1 MPKALVID
9 DDRTIREMVR
19 RSLEKVNVD
28 VISAGAADEGLEAIR
43 SESPEV
49 VLLDIMLPTVSGLDV
64 FREIQNLDRRLPV
77 VFITSL
83 SESNVA
89 IEAMQLGAFDYLA
102 KPLDLPNLNAL
113 TQKAIETRRLMN
125 IPVAL
130 PVGDIKPENGDQFV
144 GRSPQMLEVFKSI
157 GRVAAQNVNVLIR
170 GESGTGKEL
179 VARAI
184 YQHSPRS
191 NECFMA
197 VNCAALTE
205 TLLESELFGY
215 EKGAFTGADKQRIG
229 KFEQCNGGTLFLDEV
244 GDMSQ
249 LTQGKVLRLLQEQK
263 FERVGGN
270 KTIETDV
277 RIIAATNRNLEEMV
291 KDGSFREDLFYRL
304 NGMTIS
310 LPPLRERGKDI
321 ALLVEHYL
329 NAACYEMGRTETEGV
344 SSEAL
349 DLMMQYR
356 WPGNVRELQSVIR
369 QSLLNSTSPIIIPS
383 FLPGE
388 LLGETAADVTIVS
401 SADPEISETGDTLP
415 LSDLRLFVDERLVA
429 NSTDLYSETLE
440 TMERY
445 LLTRILNETGGN
457 QTRAAE
463 ILGITR
469 GKIRDRIAQF
479 GISLEKT
486 VSIDDDVT

>member
-1 MPKALVID
+1 MPEALVVD

-19 RSLEKVNVD
+19 SSLSKINVD
-28 VISAGAADEGLEAIR
+28 IIQAGTAQEALEAIKTG
-43 SESPEV
+43 SPEV
-49 VLLDIMLPTVSGLDV
+49 VLLDIMLPVVSGLDV
-64 FREIQNLDRRLPV
+64 FREIRELDRRLPV
-77 VFITSL
+77 LFITSS

-102 KPLDLPNLNAL
+102 KPLDLPKLNDL
-113 TQKAIETRRLMN
+113 VSKAIENRRLMN

-130 PVGDIKPENGDQFV
+130 PVGGKKRSSGDQFV

-157 GRVAAQNVNVLIR
+157 GRVASENVNVLIR

-191 NECFMA
+191 EECFMA

-215 EKGAFTGADKQRIG
+215 EKGAFTGADRQRIG
-229 KFEQCNGGTLFLDEV
+229 KFEQCNGGTIFLDEV

-277 RIIAATNRNLEEMV
+277 RIIAATNRNLEQMV
-291 KDGSFREDLFYRL
+291 KDGTFREDLFYRL

-310 LPPLRERGKDI
+310 LPPLRKRGNDI

-329 NAACYEMGRTETEGV
+329 NEACYEMGRTEVEGI

-349 DLMMQYR
+349 DQLLQYR
-356 WPGNVRELQSVIR
+356 WPGNVRELQSVVR
-369 QSLLNSTSPIIIPS
+369 QSLLNSTSPVIVPS
-383 FLPGE
+383 SLPE
-388 LLGETAADVTIVS
+388 DVS
-401 SADPEISETGDTLP
+401 SQFKPTPEVFQSDDPLDEDPALP
-415 LSDLRLFVDERLVA
+415 LSDLQLFVDQRLA
-429 NSTDLYSETLE
+429 AQTKDLYSETLE

-445 LLTRILNETGGN
+445 LLTRVLNETGGN

-486 VSIDDDVT
+486 VSIDENGG

>member
-1 MPKALVID
+1 MPEALVVD

-19 RSLEKVNVD
+19 SSLSKINVD
-28 VISAGAADEGLEAIR
+28 IIQAGTAQEALEAIKTG
-43 SESPEV
+43 SPEV
-49 VLLDIMLPTVSGLDV
+49 VLLDIMLPVVSGLDV
-64 FREIQNLDRRLPV
+64 FREIRELDRRLPV
-77 VFITSL
+77 LFITSS

-89 IEAMQLGAFDYLA
+89 IEAMQLGAFDYLP
-102 KPLDLPNLNAL
+102 KPLDLPKLNDL
-113 TQKAIETRRLMN
+113 VLKAIENRRLMN

-130 PVGDIKPENGDQFV
+130 PVGGKKRSSGDQFV

-157 GRVAAQNVNVLIR
+157 GRVASENVNVLIR

-191 NECFMA
+191 EECFMA

-215 EKGAFTGADKQRIG
+215 EKGAFTGADRQRIG
-229 KFEQCNGGTLFLDEV
+229 KFEQCNGGTIFLDEV

-277 RIIAATNRNLEEMV
+277 RIIAATNRNLEQMV
-291 KDGSFREDLFYRL
+291 KDGTFREDLFYRL

-310 LPPLRERGKDI
+310 LPPLRLRGNDI

-329 NAACYEMGRTETEGV
+329 NEACYEMGRTEIEGI

-349 DLMMQYR
+349 DQLLQYR
-356 WPGNVRELQSVIR
+356 WPGNVRELQSVVR
-369 QSLLNSTSPIIIPS
+369 QSLLNSTSPVIVPS
-383 FLPGE
+383 FLPDE
-388 LLGETAADVTIVS
+388 VS
-401 SADPEISETGDTLP
+401 SQFRSTPEVFQSEDPLDEDPALP
-415 LSDLRLFVDERLVA
+415 LSDLQLFVDQRLA
-429 NSTDLYSETLE
+429 AQTKDLYSETLE

-445 LLTRILNETGGN
+445 LLTRVLNETGGN

-486 VSIDDDVT
+486 VSIDENGS

>member
-1 MPKALVID
+1 MPQALVID

-28 VISAGAADEGLEAIR
+28 VISAGTADEGLEAIR
-43 SESPEV
+43 GEAPEV
-49 VLLDIMLPTVSGLDV
+49 VLLDIVLPSVSGLDV
-64 FREIQNLDRRLPV
+64 FREIRSLDRRLPV
-77 VFITSL
+77 VFITSS

-102 KPLDLPNLNAL
+102 KPLDLPKLNAL
-113 TQKAIETRRLMN
+113 IQKAIETRRLMN

-130 PVGDIKPENGDQFV
+130 PVGDAKPENGDQFV

-349 DLMMQYR
+349 ELMMKYQ

-388 LLGETAADVTIVS
+388 LLGETSADVATAA

-415 LSDLRLFVDERLVA
+415 LSDLRLFVDERLLA

-486 VSIDDDVT
+486 VSIDDDAT

>member
-1 MPKALVID
+1 MAKALVVD
-9 DDRTIREMVR
+9 DDRTVREMVR
-19 RSLEKVNVD
+19 RSLEKVNVE
-28 VISAGAADEGLEAIR
+28 VITVGTAEAGIAAIR
-43 SESPEV
+43 AEAPEV
-49 VLLDIMLPTVSGLDV
+49 VLLDIMLPAISGLDV
-64 FREIQNLDRRLPV
+64 FREIRDLDRRLPV
-77 VFITSL
+77 LFITS
-83 SESNVA
+83 SSDSSVA

-102 KPLDLPNLNAL
+102 KPLDLPKLNEL

-130 PVGDIKPENGDQFV
+130 PVGDAKPKNGDQFV

-191 NECFMA
+191 TECFMA
-197 VNCAALTE
+197 VNCAALSE

-215 EKGAFTGADKQRIG
+215 EKGAFTGADRQRIG
-229 KFEQCNGGTLFLDEV
+229 KFEQCSGGTIFLDEV

-277 RIIAATNRNLEEMV
+277 RIIAATNRNLETMV

-310 LPPLRERGKDI
+310 LPPLRERGKDV

-329 NAACYEMGRTETEGV
+329 NVACYEMGRTETEGM
-344 SSEAL
+344 SAEAL
-349 DLMMQYR
+349 
-356 WPGNVRELQSVIR
+356 
-369 QSLLNSTSPIIIPS
+369 
-383 FLPGE
+383 E
-388 LLGETAADVTIVS
+388 LLT
-401 SADPEISETGDTLP
+401 
-415 LSDLRLFVDERLVA
+415 
-429 NSTDLYSETLE
+429 
-440 TMERY
+440 
-445 LLTRILNETGGN
+445 
-457 QTRAAE
+457 
-463 ILGITR
+463 
-469 GKIRDRIAQF
+469 
-479 GISLEKT
+479 
-486 VSIDDDVT
+486 

>member
-1 MPKALVID
+1 MPEALVVD

-19 RSLEKVNVD
+19 SSLSKINVD
-28 VISAGAADEGLEAIR
+28 IIQAGTAQEALEAIKTG
-43 SESPEV
+43 SPEV
-49 VLLDIMLPTVSGLDV
+49 VLLDIMLPVVSGLDV
-64 FREIQNLDRRLPV
+64 FREIRELDRRLPV
-77 VFITSL
+77 LFITSS

-102 KPLDLPNLNAL
+102 KPLDLPKLNDL
-113 TQKAIETRRLMN
+113 VSKAIENRRLMN

-130 PVGDIKPENGDQFV
+130 PVGGKKRSSGDQFV

-157 GRVAAQNVNVLIR
+157 GRVASENVNVLIR

-191 NECFMA
+191 EECFMA

-215 EKGAFTGADKQRIG
+215 EKGAFTGADRQRIG
-229 KFEQCNGGTLFLDEV
+229 KFEQCNGGTIFLDEV

-277 RIIAATNRNLEEMV
+277 RIIAATNRNLEQMV
-291 KDGSFREDLFYRL
+291 KEGTFREDLFYRL

-310 LPPLRERGKDI
+310 LPPLRKRGNDI

-329 NAACYEMGRTETEGV
+329 NEACYEMGRTEVEGI

-349 DLMMQYR
+349 DQLLQYR
-356 WPGNVRELQSVIR
+356 WPGNVRELQSVVR
-369 QSLLNSTSPIIIPS
+369 QSLLNSTSPVIVPS
-383 FLPGE
+383 SLPE
-388 LLGETAADVTIVS
+388 DVS
-401 SADPEISETGDTLP
+401 SQFKPTPEVFQSDDPLDEDPALP
-415 LSDLRLFVDERLVA
+415 LSDLQLFVDQRLA
-429 NSTDLYSETLE
+429 AQTKDLYSETLE

-445 LLTRILNETGGN
+445 LLTRVLNETGGN

-486 VSIDDDVT
+486 VSIDENGG

>member
-1 MPKALVID
+1 MSQALVVD
-9 DDRTIREMVR
+9 DDRTVREMVR
-19 RSLEKVNVD
+19 RSLEKVNID
-28 VISAGAADEGLEAIR
+28 VMTAGTADEAMDAIR
-43 SESPEV
+43 ASSPEV
-49 VLLDIMLPTVSGLDV
+49 VLLDIMLPGVSGLDI
-64 FREIQNLDRRLPV
+64 FREIHKLDRRLPV
-77 VFITSL
+77 VFITSS
-83 SESNVA
+83 SESNLA

-102 KPLDLPNLNAL
+102 KPLDLPKLNLLA
-113 TQKAIETRRLMN
+113 QKAIETRRLMN

-130 PVGDIKPENGDQFV
+130 PVGDAKTGKGDQFV
-144 GRSPQMLEVFKSI
+144 GRSPQMLEVFKAI
-157 GRVAAQNVNVLIR
+157 GRVAAENVNVLIR

-191 NECFMA
+191 KECFMA

-215 EKGAFTGADKQRIG
+215 EKGAFTGADRQRIG
-229 KFEQCNGGTLFLDEV
+229 KFEQCNGGTIFLDEV

-277 RIIAATNRNLEEMV
+277 RIIAATNRNLEDMV
-291 KDGSFREDLFYRL
+291 KSGLFREDLFYRL

-310 LPPLRERGKDI
+310 LPPLRNRGDDI

-329 NAACYEMGRTETEGV
+329 NEACYEMGRTETEGV

-349 DLMMQYR
+349 ELLIQYH
-356 WPGNVRELQSVIR
+356 WPGNVRELQSVVR
-369 QSLLNSTSPIIIPS
+369 QSLLNSTTPVIVPS
-383 FLPGE
+383 FLPEE
-388 LLGETAADVTIVS
+388 LSRRFNTQAMPFDTQMDVGS
-401 SADPEISETGDTLP
+401 DDFP
-415 LSDLRLFVDERLVA
+415 LSDLRLFVDQRLA
-429 NSTDLYSETLE
+429 EQSTDLYSETLE
-440 TMERY
+440 AMERY
-445 LLTRILNETGGN
+445 LLTRVLNETGGN

-479 GISLEKT
+479 GISLAKT
-486 VSIDDDVT
+486 VSIDDDAD

>member
-1 MPKALVID
+1 MSKVLVVD
-9 DDRTIREMVR
+9 DDRTVREMVR
-19 RSLEKVNVD
+19 QSLEKVNVE
-28 VISAGAADEGLEAIR
+28 VVQFGTAEEGLAAIQG
-43 SESPEV
+43 EIPEV
-49 VLLDIMLPTVSGLDV
+49 VLLDIMLPNTSGLDI
-64 FREIQNLDRRLPV
+64 FDQIQKVDRRLPV
-77 VFITSL
+77 IFITAS
-83 SESNVA
+83 SDSDVA
-89 IEAMQLGAFDYLA
+89 IKAMQLGAFDYLA
-102 KPLDLPNLNAL
+102 KPLDLPKLNEL
-113 TQKAIETRRLMN
+113 VQKAMETRRLMN

-130 PVGDIKPENGDQFV
+130 PVGDTKPNSGDQFV

-157 GRVAAQNVNVLIR
+157 GRVAAENVNVLIR

-191 NECFMA
+191 DDHFMA

-229 KFEQCNGGTLFLDEV
+229 KFEQCNGGTIFLDEV

-291 KDGSFREDLFYRL
+291 EEGSFREDLFYRL

-310 LPPLRERGKDI
+310 LPPLRERGGDI
-321 ALLVEHYL
+321 ALLIEHYL
-329 NAACYEMGRTETEGV
+329 NEACHEMERTDIEGV
-344 SSEAL
+344 ASEAL
-349 DLMMQYR
+349 DLLIHYS
-356 WPGNVRELQSVIR
+356 WPGNVRELQSIIR
-369 QSLLNSTSPIIIPS
+369 QSLLNSTSPVIVPS
-383 FLPGE
+383 CLP
-388 LLGETAADVTIVS
+388 ADLIGASQTRTEPAQYEAGKNSVDHGFPL
-401 SADPEISETGDTLP
+401 ADLHQFVN
-415 LSDLRLFVDERLVA
+415 LRLAEDT
-429 NSTDLYSETLE
+429 TDLYSETLE
-440 TMERY
+440 AMERY

-457 QTRAAE
+457 QTRASE

-479 GISLEKT
+479 GISMDKS
-486 VSIDDDVT
+486 VSIVEESS

>member
-1 MPKALVID
+1 MPEALVVD

-19 RSLEKVNVD
+19 SSLSKINVD
-28 VISAGAADEGLEAIR
+28 IIQAGTAQEALEAIKTG
-43 SESPEV
+43 SPEV
-49 VLLDIMLPTVSGLDV
+49 VLLDIMLPVVSGLDV
-64 FREIQNLDRRLPV
+64 FREIRELDRRLPV
-77 VFITSL
+77 LFITSS

-102 KPLDLPNLNAL
+102 KPLDLPKLNDL
-113 TQKAIETRRLMN
+113 VSKAIENRRLMN

-130 PVGDIKPENGDQFV
+130 PVGGKKRSSGDQFV

-157 GRVAAQNVNVLIR
+157 GRVASENVNVLIR

-191 NECFMA
+191 EECFMA

-215 EKGAFTGADKQRIG
+215 EKGAFTGADRQRIG
-229 KFEQCNGGTLFLDEV
+229 KFEQCNGGTIFLDEV

-249 LTQGKVLRLLQEQK
+249 LTQGKVLRLLQEQR

-277 RIIAATNRNLEEMV
+277 RIIAATNRNLEQMV
-291 KDGSFREDLFYRL
+291 KDGTFREDLFYRL

-310 LPPLRERGKDI
+310 LPPLRERGNDI

-329 NAACYEMGRTETEGV
+329 NEACYEMGRTEVEGI

-349 DLMMQYR
+349 DQLLQYR
-356 WPGNVRELQSVIR
+356 WPGNVRELQSVVR
-369 QSLLNSTSPIIIPS
+369 QSLLNSTSPVIVPS
-383 FLPGE
+383 SLP
-388 LLGETAADVTIVS
+388 DDVS
-401 SADPEISETGDTLP
+401 SQFKSTPEVFQSEDPLDEDPALP
-415 LSDLRLFVDERLVA
+415 LSDLQLFVDQRLA
-429 NSTDLYSETLE
+429 AQTKDLYSETLE

-445 LLTRILNETGGN
+445 LLTRVLNETGGN

-486 VSIDDDVT
+486 VSIDENGS

>member
-1 MPKALVID
+1 MPEALVVD

-19 RSLEKVNVD
+19 SSLSKINVD
-28 VISAGAADEGLEAIR
+28 IIQAGTAQEALEAIKTG
-43 SESPEV
+43 SPEV
-49 VLLDIMLPTVSGLDV
+49 VLLDIMLPVVSGLDV
-64 FREIQNLDRRLPV
+64 FREIRELDRRLPV
-77 VFITSL
+77 LFITSS

-102 KPLDLPNLNAL
+102 KPLDLPKLNDL
-113 TQKAIETRRLMN
+113 VSKAIENRRLMN

-130 PVGDIKPENGDQFV
+130 PVGGKKRSSGDQFV

-157 GRVAAQNVNVLIR
+157 GRVASENVNVLIR

-191 NECFMA
+191 EECFMA

-215 EKGAFTGADKQRIG
+215 EKGAFTGADRQRIG
-229 KFEQCNGGTLFLDEV
+229 KFEQCNGGTIFLDEV

-277 RIIAATNRNLEEMV
+277 RIIAATNRNLEQMV
-291 KDGSFREDLFYRL
+291 KDGTFREDLFYRL

-310 LPPLRERGKDI
+310 LPPLRERGNDI

-329 NAACYEMGRTETEGV
+329 NEACYEMGRTEIEGI

-349 DLMMQYR
+349 DQLLQYR
-356 WPGNVRELQSVIR
+356 WPGNVRELQSVVR
-369 QSLLNSTSPIIIPS
+369 QSLLNSTSPVIVPS
-383 FLPGE
+383 FLP
-388 LLGETAADVTIVS
+388 DDVS
-401 SADPEISETGDTLP
+401 SQFKSTPEVFQSEDPLDEDPALP
-415 LSDLRLFVDERLVA
+415 LSDLQLFVDQRLA
-429 NSTDLYSETLE
+429 AQTKDLYSETLE

-445 LLTRILNETGGN
+445 LLTRVLNETGGN

-486 VSIDDDVT
+486 VSIDENGS

>member
-1 MPKALVID
+1 MSKALVVD
-9 DDRTIREMVR
+9 DDRTVQEMVR
-19 RSLEKVNVD
+19 RSLEKMSID
-28 VISAGAADEGLEAIR
+28 VISVDTAEKGV
-43 SESPEV
+43 SEIEEQSPEV
-49 VLLDIMLPTVSGLDV
+49 ILLDIMLPGISGLDV
-64 FREIQNLDRRLPV
+64 FHQIQEADRRLPV
-77 VFITSL
+77 IFITS
-83 SESNVA
+83 SNDSDMA
-89 IEAMQLGAFDYLA
+89 IKAMQLGAFDYLA
-102 KPLDLPNLNAL
+102 KPLNLPKLNEL
-113 TQKAIETRRLMN
+113 VQKAIETRRLMN

-130 PVGDIKPENGDQFV
+130 PVGDTKPKSGDQFV

-157 GRVAAQNVNVLIR
+157 GRVAAENVNVLIR

-191 NECFMA
+191 DDCFMA

-229 KFEQCNGGTLFLDEV
+229 KFEQCNGGTIFLDEV

-277 RIIAATNRNLEEMV
+277 RIVAATNRNLEEMV

-310 LPPLRERGKDI
+310 LPPLRERGNDI

-329 NAACYEMGRTETEGV
+329 NEACHEMGRSELEGV

-349 DLMMQYR
+349 DLLNKYD

-369 QSLLNSTSPIIIPS
+369 QSLLNSTSPIIVPS
-383 FLPGE
+383 FLP
-388 LLGETAADVTIVS
+388 D
-401 SADPEISETGDTLP
+401 EISSHSQIASAESDVGRASANDVLS
-415 LSDLRLFVDERLVA
+415 LSDLRQFVNQRLSEQ
-429 NSTDLYSETLE
+429 STDLYSETLE
-440 TMERY
+440 MMERY

-479 GISLEKT
+479 GISMDKT
-486 VSIDDDVT
+486 VSIDDDVS

>member
-1 MPKALVID
+1 MPEALVVD

-19 RSLEKVNVD
+19 RSLDKID
-28 VISAGAADEGLEAIR
+28 VEMIPSASAEEALEVIR
-43 SESPEV
+43 TASPEV
-49 VLLDIMLPTVSGLDV
+49 VLLDIMLPVVSGLDV
-64 FREIQNLDRRLPV
+64 FREIRKLDRRLPV
-77 VFITSL
+77 LFITSS
-83 SESNVA
+83 SESHVA
-89 IEAMQLGAFDYLA
+89 IEAMQLGAFDYLP
-102 KPLDLPNLNAL
+102 KPLDLPKMNDLVL
-113 TQKAIETRRLMN
+113 KAIETRRLMN

-130 PVGDIKPENGDQFV
+130 PVGDKKRSNGDQFV

-157 GRVAAQNVNVLIR
+157 GRVAAENVNVLIR

-191 NECFMA
+191 NESFMA

-215 EKGAFTGADKQRIG
+215 EKGAFTGADRQRIG
-229 KFEQCNGGTLFLDEV
+229 KFEQCNGGTIFLDEV

-291 KDGSFREDLFYRL
+291 KKGTFREDLFYRL

-310 LPPLRERGKDI
+310 LPPLRERGNDI
-321 ALLVEHYL
+321 SLLVEHYL
-329 NAACYEMGRTETEGV
+329 NEACYEMGRTETEGI
-344 SSEAL
+344 SSDAL
-349 DLMMQYR
+349 DLLMKYH
-356 WPGNVRELQSVIR
+356 WPGNVRELQSVVR
-369 QSLLNSTSPIIIPS
+369 QSLLNSTSPIIVPS
-383 FLPGE
+383 FLPE
-388 LLGETAADVTIVS
+388 EVS
-401 SADPEISETGDTLP
+401 NHISSDAVPFEQEAPPEDSGMP
-415 LSDLRLFVDERLVA
+415 LSDLQEFVDQRLA
-429 NSTDLYSETLE
+429 AQTKNLYSETLE
-440 TMERY
+440 AMERY
-445 LLTRILNETGGN
+445 LLTRVLNETAGN

-486 VSIDDDVT
+486 VSIDEDAD

>member
-1 MPKALVID
+1 MPEALVVD
-9 DDRTIREMVR
+9 DDRTVLEMVR
-19 RSLEKVNVD
+19 RSLNKIDVD
-28 VISAGAADEGLEAIR
+28 MIPAATAEEALEAIR
-43 SESPEV
+43 TRSPEV
-49 VLLDIMLPTVSGLDV
+49 VLLDIMLPVVSGLDV
-64 FREIQNLDRRLPV
+64 FREIRELDRRLPV
-77 VFITSL
+77 LFITSS

-102 KPLDLPNLNAL
+102 KPLDLPKLNDL
-113 TQKAIETRRLMN
+113 VLKAIENRRLMN

-130 PVGDIKPENGDQFV
+130 PVGGKKRSTGDQFV

-157 GRVAAQNVNVLIR
+157 GRVAAENVNVLIR

-191 NECFMA
+191 EECFMA

-215 EKGAFTGADKQRIG
+215 EKGAFTGADRQRIG
-229 KFEQCNGGTLFLDEV
+229 KFEQCNGGTIFLDEV

-277 RIIAATNRNLEEMV
+277 RIIAATNRNLEQMV
-291 KDGSFREDLFYRL
+291 KEGSFREDLFYRL

-310 LPPLRERGKDI
+310 LPPLRERGNDV

-329 NAACYEMGRTETEGV
+329 NEACYEMERTEIEGI
-344 SSEAL
+344 SSDAL
-349 DLMMQYR
+349 EQLLQYQ
-356 WPGNVRELQSVIR
+356 WPGNVRELQSVVR
-369 QSLLNSTSPIIIPS
+369 QSLLNSTSPVIVPS
-383 FLPGE
+383 FLPDE
-388 LLGETAADVTIVS
+388 VANHFSTESVLYE
-401 SADPEISETGDTLP
+401 PESQDEEEQGLP
-415 LSDLRLFVDERLVA
+415 PSDLHLFVDQRLA
-429 NSTDLYSETLE
+429 AQTTDLYSETLE
-440 TMERY
+440 AMERY
-445 LLTRILNETGGN
+445 LLTRVLNETGGN

-486 VSIDDDVT
+486 VSIDENAG

>member
-1 MPKALVID
+1 MPEALVVD

-19 RSLEKVNVD
+19 SSLSKINVD
-28 VISAGAADEGLEAIR
+28 IIQAGTAQEALEAIKTG
-43 SESPEV
+43 SPEV
-49 VLLDIMLPTVSGLDV
+49 VLLDIMLPVVSGLDV
-64 FREIQNLDRRLPV
+64 FREIRELDRRLPV
-77 VFITSL
+77 LFITSS

-102 KPLDLPNLNAL
+102 KPLDLPKLNDL
-113 TQKAIETRRLMN
+113 VSKAIENRRLMN

-130 PVGDIKPENGDQFV
+130 PVGGKKRSSGDQFV

-157 GRVAAQNVNVLIR
+157 GRVASENVNVLIR

-191 NECFMA
+191 EECFMA

-215 EKGAFTGADKQRIG
+215 EKGAFTGADRQRIG
-229 KFEQCNGGTLFLDEV
+229 KFEQCNGGTIFLDEV

-277 RIIAATNRNLEEMV
+277 RIIAATNRNLEQMV
-291 KDGSFREDLFYRL
+291 KEGTFREDLFYRL

-310 LPPLRERGKDI
+310 LPPLRERGNDI

-329 NAACYEMGRTETEGV
+329 NEACYEMGRTEVEGI

-349 DLMMQYR
+349 DQLLQYR
-356 WPGNVRELQSVIR
+356 WPGNVRELQSVVR
-369 QSLLNSTSPIIIPS
+369 QSLLNSTSPVIVPS
-383 FLPGE
+383 SLPE
-388 LLGETAADVTIVS
+388 DVS
-401 SADPEISETGDTLP
+401 SQFKPTPEVFQSDDPLDEDPALP
-415 LSDLRLFVDERLVA
+415 LSDLQLFVDQRLA
-429 NSTDLYSETLE
+429 AQTKDLYSETLE

-445 LLTRILNETGGN
+445 LLTRVLNETGGN

-486 VSIDDDVT
+486 VSIDENGG

>member
-1 MPKALVID
+1 MPTALVID
-9 DDRTIREMVR
+9 DDRTVREMVR
-19 RSLEKVNVD
+19 RSLEKINVD
-28 VISAGAADEGLEAIR
+28 VVSVGTAQEGLDAI
-43 SESPEV
+43 STESPEV
-49 VLLDIMLPTVSGLDV
+49 VLLDIMLPGVSGLDV
-64 FREIQNLDRRLPV
+64 FREIHNLDRRLPV
-77 VFITSL
+77 VFITSS

-102 KPLDLPNLNAL
+102 KPLDLPKLNAL

-130 PVGDIKPENGDQFV
+130 PVGDAKPKNGDQFV

-349 DLMMQYR
+349 ELLMQYR

-383 FLPGE
+383 FLPNE
-388 LLGETAADVTIVS
+388 LNRNSVVEVTTVESTGPES
-401 SADPEISETGDTLP
+401 SDTLP
-415 LSDLRLFVDERLVA
+415 LSDLSHFVDQRLVA

-486 VSIDDDVT
+486 VSIEDDPS

>member
-1 MPKALVID
+1 MAKALVVD
-9 DDRTIREMVR
+9 DDRTVREMVR
-19 RSLEKVNVD
+19 RSLEKVNVE
-28 VISAGAADEGLEAIR
+28 VITVGTAEAGIAAIR
-43 SESPEV
+43 AEAPEV
-49 VLLDIMLPTVSGLDV
+49 VLLDIMLPAISGLDV
-64 FREIQNLDRRLPV
+64 FREIRDLDRRLPV
-77 VFITSL
+77 LFITS
-83 SESNVA
+83 SSDSSVA

-102 KPLDLPNLNAL
+102 KPLDLPKLNEL

-130 PVGDIKPENGDQFV
+130 PVGDAKPKNGDQFV

-191 NECFMA
+191 TECFMA
-197 VNCAALTE
+197 VNCAALSE

-215 EKGAFTGADKQRIG
+215 EKGAFTGADRQRIG
-229 KFEQCNGGTLFLDEV
+229 KFEQCSGGTIFLDEV

-277 RIIAATNRNLEEMV
+277 RIIAATNRNLETMV

-310 LPPLRERGKDI
+310 LPPLRERGKDV

-329 NAACYEMGRTETEGV
+329 NVACYEMGRTETEGM
-344 SSEAL
+344 SAEAL
-349 DLMMQYR
+349 ELLTQYR
-356 WPGNVRELQSVIR
+356 WPGNVRELQSVVR
-369 QSLLNSTSPIIIPS
+369 QSLLNSTSPIIIPT
-383 FLPGE
+383 FLPDE
-388 LLGETAADVTIVS
+388 LYQS
-401 SADPEISETGDTLP
+401 SAISVTEAVPTPSATGDTFP
-415 LSDLRLFVDERLVA
+415 LSDMRLIVDERLTA

-440 TMERY
+440 AMERY
-445 LLTRILNETGGN
+445 LLTRILNETSGN

-486 VSIDDDVT
+486 VSIDDDVK

>member
-1 MPKALVID
+1 MPEALVVD

-19 RSLEKVNVD
+19 SSLSKINVD
-28 VISAGAADEGLEAIR
+28 IIQAGTAQEALEAIKTG
-43 SESPEV
+43 SPEV
-49 VLLDIMLPTVSGLDV
+49 VLLDIMLPVVSGLDV
-64 FREIQNLDRRLPV
+64 FREIRELDRRLPV
-77 VFITSL
+77 LFITSS

-102 KPLDLPNLNAL
+102 KPLDLPKLNDL
-113 TQKAIETRRLMN
+113 VLKAIENRRLMN

-130 PVGDIKPENGDQFV
+130 PVGGKKRSSGDQFV

-157 GRVAAQNVNVLIR
+157 GRVASENVNVLIR

-191 NECFMA
+191 EECFMA

-215 EKGAFTGADKQRIG
+215 EKGAFTGADRQRIG
-229 KFEQCNGGTLFLDEV
+229 KFEQCNGGTIFLDEV

-277 RIIAATNRNLEEMV
+277 RIIAATNRNLEQMV
-291 KDGSFREDLFYRL
+291 KDGTFREDLFYRL

-310 LPPLRERGKDI
+310 LPPLRKRGNDI

-329 NAACYEMGRTETEGV
+329 NEACYEMGRTEVEGI

-349 DLMMQYR
+349 DQLLQYR
-356 WPGNVRELQSVIR
+356 WPGNVRELQSVVR
-369 QSLLNSTSPIIIPS
+369 QSLLNSTSPVIVPS
-383 FLPGE
+383 SLPE
-388 LLGETAADVTIVS
+388 DVS
-401 SADPEISETGDTLP
+401 SQFKPTPEVFQSDDPLDEDPALP
-415 LSDLRLFVDERLVA
+415 LSDLQLFVDQRLA
-429 NSTDLYSETLE
+429 AQTKDLYSETLE

-445 LLTRILNETGGN
+445 LLTRVLNETGGN

-486 VSIDDDVT
+486 VSIDENGS

>member
-9 DDRTIREMVR
+9 DDRTVREMVR
-19 RSLEKVNVD
+19 RSLEKMEVD
-28 VISAGAADEGLEAIR
+28 VLGAGTAEEGLEVIK
-43 SESPEV
+43 SDSPEV
-49 VLLDIMLPTVSGLDV
+49 VLLDIMLPNVSGLDV
-64 FREIQNLDRRLPV
+64 FREIQSFDRRLPV
-77 VFITSL
+77 VFITSS

-102 KPLDLPNLNAL
+102 KPLDLPKLNAL
-113 TQKAIETRRLMN
+113 TEKAIETRRLMN

-130 PVGDIKPENGDQFV
+130 PVGDARLQNGDQFV
-144 GRSPQMLEVFKSI
+144 GRSPQMLDVFKSI

-191 NECFMA
+191 EECFMA

-229 KFEQCNGGTLFLDEV
+229 KFEQCNGGTIFLDEV

-277 RIIAATNRNLEEMV
+277 RIIAATNRDLEQMV
-291 KDGSFREDLFYRL
+291 KVGKFREDLFYRL

-310 LPPLRERGKDI
+310 LPPLRERGEDI

-329 NAACYEMGRTETEGV
+329 NAACYEMGRTETEGL

-349 DLMMQYR
+349 EILMNYR

-369 QSLLNSTSPIIIPS
+369 QSLLNSTSPIIIPT
-383 FLPGE
+383 FLPNE
-388 LLGETAADVTIVS
+388 LKAAAVNQVAASAPEEGATAK
-401 SADPEISETGDTLP
+401 ENHLLP
-415 LSDLRLFVDERLVA
+415 QSDLRHFVDERLKA

-445 LLTRILNETGGN
+445 LLTRVLNETGGN

-479 GISLEKT
+479 NISLEKT
-486 VSIDDDVT
+486 VSIDGDED

>member
-1 MPKALVID
+1 MSKVLVVD
-9 DDRTIREMVR
+9 DDRTVREMVR
-19 RSLEKVNVD
+19 QSLEKLSID
-28 VISAGAADEGLEAIR
+28 VISVSTAENGL
-43 SESPEV
+43 SEIQDKTPEV
-49 VLLDIMLPTVSGLDV
+49 ILLDIMLPGISGLDV
-64 FREIQNLDRRLPV
+64 FHQIREVDRRLPV
-77 VFITSL
+77 IFITS
-83 SESNVA
+83 SSDSDVA
-89 IEAMQLGAFDYLA
+89 IKAMQLGAFDYLA
-102 KPLDLPNLNAL
+102 KPLDLPKLNEL
-113 TQKAIETRRLMN
+113 VRTAIENRRLMN

-130 PVGDIKPENGDQFV
+130 PVGDAKPKSGDQFV
-144 GRSPQMLEVFKSI
+144 GRSPEMLEVFKSI
-157 GRVAAQNVNVLIR
+157 GRVAAENVNVLIR

-191 NECFMA
+191 NDCFMA

-229 KFEQCNGGTLFLDEV
+229 KFEQCNGGTIFLDEV

-277 RIIAATNRNLEEMV
+277 RIIAATNRNLEKMV
-291 KDGSFREDLFYRL
+291 ADGSFREDLFYRL

-310 LPPLRERGKDI
+310 LPPLKARGDDI

-329 NAACYEMGRTETEGV
+329 NAACHEMGRTEIEGV

-349 DLMMQYR
+349 NLLKQYS

-369 QSLLNSTSPIIIPS
+369 QSLLNCTSPIIVPS
-383 FLPGE
+383 CLPAE
-388 LLGETAADVTIVS
+388 LGRQSQAGSAPSVKVTASVD
-401 SADPEISETGDTLP
+401 DEFP
-415 LSDLRLFVDERLVA
+415 LSDLHLFVNQRLA
-429 NSTDLYSETLE
+429 EKSTDLYSETLE
-440 TMERY
+440 VMERY
-445 LLTRILNETGGN
+445 LLTRVLNETGGN
-457 QTRAAE
+457 QTHAAE
-463 ILGITR
+463 LLGITR

-479 GISLEKT
+479 GISMDKT
-486 VSIDDDVT
+486 VSIDDDAN

>member
-1 MPKALVID
+1 MPEALVVD

-19 RSLEKVNVD
+19 SSLSKINVD
-28 VISAGAADEGLEAIR
+28 IIQAGTAQEALEAIKTG
-43 SESPEV
+43 SPEV
-49 VLLDIMLPTVSGLDV
+49 VLLDIMLPVVSGLDV
-64 FREIQNLDRRLPV
+64 FREIRELDRRLPV
-77 VFITSL
+77 LFITSS

-102 KPLDLPNLNAL
+102 KPLDLPKLNDL
-113 TQKAIETRRLMN
+113 VSKAIENRRLMN

-130 PVGDIKPENGDQFV
+130 PVGGKKRSSGDQFV

-157 GRVAAQNVNVLIR
+157 GRVASENVNVLIR

-191 NECFMA
+191 EECFMA

-215 EKGAFTGADKQRIG
+215 EKGAFTGADRQRIG
-229 KFEQCNGGTLFLDEV
+229 KFEQCNGGTIFLDEV

-277 RIIAATNRNLEEMV
+277 RIIAATNRNLEQMV
-291 KDGSFREDLFYRL
+291 KEGTFREDLFYRL

-310 LPPLRERGKDI
+310 LPPLRERGNDI

-329 NAACYEMGRTETEGV
+329 NEACYEMGRNEIEGI

-349 DLMMQYR
+349 DQLLQYR
-356 WPGNVRELQSVIR
+356 WPGNVRELQSVVR
-369 QSLLNSTSPIIIPS
+369 QSLLNSTSPVIVPS
-383 FLPGE
+383 SLP
-388 LLGETAADVTIVS
+388 DDVS
-401 SADPEISETGDTLP
+401 SQFKSTPEVFQSEDPLDEDPALP
-415 LSDLRLFVDERLVA
+415 LSDLQLFVDQRLA
-429 NSTDLYSETLE
+429 AQTKDLYSETLE

-445 LLTRILNETGGN
+445 LLTRVLNETGGN

-486 VSIDDDVT
+486 VSIDENGS

>member
-1 MPKALVID
+1 MPEALVVD

-19 RSLEKVNVD
+19 SSLSKINVD
-28 VISAGAADEGLEAIR
+28 IIQAGTAQEALEAIKTG
-43 SESPEV
+43 SPEV
-49 VLLDIMLPTVSGLDV
+49 VLLDIMLPVVSGLDV
-64 FREIQNLDRRLPV
+64 FREIRELDRRLPV
-77 VFITSL
+77 LFITSS

-102 KPLDLPNLNAL
+102 KPLDLPKLNDL
-113 TQKAIETRRLMN
+113 VSKAIENRRLMN

-130 PVGDIKPENGDQFV
+130 PVGGKKRSSGDQFV

-157 GRVAAQNVNVLIR
+157 GRVASENVNVLIR

-191 NECFMA
+191 EECFMA

-215 EKGAFTGADKQRIG
+215 EKGAFTGADRQRIG
-229 KFEQCNGGTLFLDEV
+229 KFEQCNGGTIFLDEV

-249 LTQGKVLRLLQEQK
+249 LTQGKVLRLLQEQR

-277 RIIAATNRNLEEMV
+277 RIIAATNRNLEQMV
-291 KDGSFREDLFYRL
+291 KDGTFREDLFYRL

-310 LPPLRERGKDI
+310 LPPLRERGNDI
-321 ALLVEHYL
+321 TLLVEHYL
-329 NAACYEMGRTETEGV
+329 NEACYEMGRTEVEGI

-349 DLMMQYR
+349 DQLLQYR
-356 WPGNVRELQSVIR
+356 WPGNVRELQSVVR
-369 QSLLNSTSPIIIPS
+369 QSLLNSTSPVIVPS
-383 FLPGE
+383 SLP
-388 LLGETAADVTIVS
+388 DDVS
-401 SADPEISETGDTLP
+401 SQFKSTPQVFQSEDPLDEDPALP
-415 LSDLRLFVDERLVA
+415 LSDLQLFVDQRLA
-429 NSTDLYSETLE
+429 AQTKDLYSETLE

-445 LLTRILNETGGN
+445 LLTRVLNETGGN

-486 VSIDDDVT
+486 VSIDENGS

>member
-1 MPKALVID
+1 MPKALVVD
-9 DDRTIREMVR
+9 DDRTVREMVR
-19 RSLEKVNVD
+19 RSLEKID
-28 VISAGAADEGLEAIR
+28 IEVITVGTAEKVLETIHI
-43 SESPEV
+43 ETPEV
-49 VLLDIMLPTVSGLDV
+49 VLLDIMLPVISGLDV
-64 FREIQNLDRRLPV
+64 FRQIQEVDRRLPV
-77 VFITSL
+77 IFITSS
-83 SESNVA
+83 SESDVA
-89 IEAMQLGAFDYLA
+89 IKAMQLGAFDYLA
-102 KPLDLPNLNAL
+102 KPLDLPRLNELAL
-113 TQKAIETRRLMN
+113 KAIETRQLMN

-130 PVGDIKPENGDQFV
+130 PMGDTKSKRGDQFV
-144 GRSPQMLEVFKSI
+144 GRSPEMLEVFKSI
-157 GRVAAQNVNVLIR
+157 GRVAAENVNVLIR

-191 NECFMA
+191 GECFMA

-215 EKGAFTGADKQRIG
+215 EKGAFTGAERQRIG
-229 KFEQCNGGTLFLDEV
+229 KFEQCNGGTIFLDEV

-304 NGMTIS
+304 NGMTIM
-310 LPPLRERGKDI
+310 LPPLRERGQDI
-321 ALLVEHYL
+321 VLLVEHYL
-329 NAACYEMGRTETEGV
+329 NRACHEMGRTEFEGV
-344 SSEAL
+344 SAEAL
-349 DLMMQYR
+349 ELLLQYR
-356 WPGNVRELQSVIR
+356 WPGNVRELQSLIR
-369 QSLLNSTSPIIIPS
+369 QSLLKSTSPIIVPS
-383 FLPGE
+383 FLPDE
-388 LLGETAADVTIVS
+388 LRNNFCAPANSKPAEPANLSENDVF
-401 SADPEISETGDTLP
+401 P
-415 LSDLRLFVDERLVA
+415 LSDLRLFVDQRLA
-429 NSTDLYSETLE
+429 AMSTDLYSETLE
-440 TMERY
+440 AMERY
-445 LLTRILNETGGN
+445 LLTRVLNETGGN

-479 GISLEKT
+479 GILLEKT
-486 VSIDDDVT
+486 VSIDDDAS

>member
-1 MPKALVID
+1 MPEALVVD
-9 DDRTIREMVR
+9 DDRTVREMVR
-19 RSLEKVNVD
+19 RSLDKIDVD
-28 VISAGAADEGLEAIR
+28 MIPAATAEEALEAIR
-43 SESPEV
+43 SGAPEV
-49 VLLDIMLPTVSGLDV
+49 VLLDIMLPVKSGLDV
-64 FREIQNLDRRLPV
+64 FREIRELDRRLPV
-77 VFITSL
+77 LFITSS

-102 KPLDLPNLNAL
+102 KPLDLPKLNDL
-113 TQKAIETRRLMN
+113 VLKAIENRRLMN

-130 PVGDIKPENGDQFV
+130 PVGGKKRSQGDQFV

-157 GRVAAQNVNVLIR
+157 GRVAAENVNVLIR

-191 NECFMA
+191 EECFMA

-215 EKGAFTGADKQRIG
+215 EKGAFTGADRQRIG
-229 KFEQCNGGTLFLDEV
+229 KFEQCNGGTIFLDEV

-249 LTQGKVLRLLQEQK
+249 LTQGKVLRLLQEQR

-277 RIIAATNRNLEEMV
+277 RIIAATNRNLEQMV

-310 LPPLRERGKDI
+310 LPPLRERGNDI

-329 NAACYEMGRTETEGV
+329 NEACYEMARSEIEGI

-349 DLMMQYR
+349 DLLVKYQ
-356 WPGNVRELQSVIR
+356 WPGNVRELQSVVR
-369 QSLLNSTSPIIIPS
+369 QSLLNSTSPVIVPS
-383 FLPGE
+383 FLPE
-388 LLGETAADVTIVS
+388 EVASNFDTDSVLFE
-401 SADPEISETGDTLP
+401 PEPSVEEEEGLP
-415 LSDLRLFVDERLVA
+415 LSDLHLFVDQRLA
-429 NSTDLYSETLE
+429 AQTRDLYSETLE
-440 TMERY
+440 AMERY
-445 LLTRILNETGGN
+445 LLTRVLNETGGN

-486 VSIDDDVT
+486 VSIDENAG

>member
-1 MPKALVID
+1 MPEALVVD

-19 RSLEKVNVD
+19 SSLSKINVD
-28 VISAGAADEGLEAIR
+28 IIQAGTAQEALEAIKTG
-43 SESPEV
+43 SPEV
-49 VLLDIMLPTVSGLDV
+49 VLLDIMLPVVSGLDV
-64 FREIQNLDRRLPV
+64 FREIRELDRRLPV
-77 VFITSL
+77 LFITSS

-102 KPLDLPNLNAL
+102 KPLDLPKLNDL
-113 TQKAIETRRLMN
+113 VSKAIENRRLMN

-130 PVGDIKPENGDQFV
+130 PVGGKKRSSGDQFV

-157 GRVAAQNVNVLIR
+157 GRVASENVNVLIR

-191 NECFMA
+191 EECFMA

-215 EKGAFTGADKQRIG
+215 EKGAFTGADRQRIG
-229 KFEQCNGGTLFLDEV
+229 KFEQCNGGTIFLDEV

-249 LTQGKVLRLLQEQK
+249 LTQGKVLRLLQEQR

-277 RIIAATNRNLEEMV
+277 RIIAATNRNLEQMV
-291 KDGSFREDLFYRL
+291 KDGTFREDLFYRL

-310 LPPLRERGKDI
+310 LPPLRERGNDI

-329 NAACYEMGRTETEGV
+329 NEACYEMGRTEVEGI

-349 DLMMQYR
+349 EQLLQYR
-356 WPGNVRELQSVIR
+356 WPGNVRELQSVVR
-369 QSLLNSTSPIIIPS
+369 QSLLNSTSPVIVPS
-383 FLPGE
+383 SLP
-388 LLGETAADVTIVS
+388 DDVS
-401 SADPEISETGDTLP
+401 SQFKSTPQVFQSEDPLDEDPALP
-415 LSDLRLFVDERLVA
+415 LSDLQLFVDQRLA
-429 NSTDLYSETLE
+429 AQTKDLYSETLE

-445 LLTRILNETGGN
+445 LLTRVLNETGGN

-486 VSIDDDVT
+486 VSIDENGS

>member
-1 MPKALVID
+1 MPEALVVD

-19 RSLEKVNVD
+19 SSLSKINVD
-28 VISAGAADEGLEAIR
+28 IIQAGTAQEALEAIKTG
-43 SESPEV
+43 SPEV
-49 VLLDIMLPTVSGLDV
+49 VLLDIMLPVVSGLDV
-64 FREIQNLDRRLPV
+64 FREIRELDRRLPV
-77 VFITSL
+77 LFITSS

-102 KPLDLPNLNAL
+102 KPLDLPKLNDL
-113 TQKAIETRRLMN
+113 VSKAIENRRLMN

-130 PVGDIKPENGDQFV
+130 PVGGKKRSSGDQFV

-157 GRVAAQNVNVLIR
+157 GRVASENVNVLIR

-191 NECFMA
+191 EECFMA

-215 EKGAFTGADKQRIG
+215 EKGAFTGADRQRIG
-229 KFEQCNGGTLFLDEV
+229 KFEQCNGGTIFLDEV

-277 RIIAATNRNLEEMV
+277 RIIAATNRNLEQMV
-291 KDGSFREDLFYRL
+291 KEGTFREDLFYRL

-310 LPPLRERGKDI
+310 LPPLRERGNDV

-329 NAACYEMGRTETEGV
+329 NEACYEMGRNEIEGI

-349 DLMMQYR
+349 DQLLQYR
-356 WPGNVRELQSVIR
+356 WPGNVRELQSVVR
-369 QSLLNSTSPIIIPS
+369 QSLLNSTSPVIVPS
-383 FLPGE
+383 SLP
-388 LLGETAADVTIVS
+388 DDVS
-401 SADPEISETGDTLP
+401 SQFKSTPEVFQSEDPLDEDPALP
-415 LSDLRLFVDERLVA
+415 LSDLQLFVDQRLA
-429 NSTDLYSETLE
+429 AQTKDLYSETLE
-440 TMERY
+440 AMERY
-445 LLTRILNETGGN
+445 LLTRVLNETGGN

-486 VSIDDDVT
+486 VSIDENGS

>member
-1 MPKALVID
+1 MPEALVVD

-19 RSLEKVNVD
+19 SSLSKINVD
-28 VISAGAADEGLEAIR
+28 IIQAGTAQEALEAIKTG
-43 SESPEV
+43 SPEV
-49 VLLDIMLPTVSGLDV
+49 VLLDIMLPVVSGLDV
-64 FREIQNLDRRLPV
+64 FREIRELDRRLPV
-77 VFITSL
+77 LFITSS

-102 KPLDLPNLNAL
+102 KPLDLPKLNDL
-113 TQKAIETRRLMN
+113 VSKAIENRRLMN

-130 PVGDIKPENGDQFV
+130 PVGGKKRSSGDQFV

-157 GRVAAQNVNVLIR
+157 GRVASENVNVLIR

-191 NECFMA
+191 EECFMA

-215 EKGAFTGADKQRIG
+215 EKGAFTGADRQRIG
-229 KFEQCNGGTLFLDEV
+229 KFEQCNGGTIFLDEV

-249 LTQGKVLRLLQEQK
+249 LTQGKVLRLLQEQR

-277 RIIAATNRNLEEMV
+277 RIIAATNRNLEQMV
-291 KDGSFREDLFYRL
+291 KDGTFREDLFYRL

-310 LPPLRERGKDI
+310 LPPLRERGNDI

-329 NAACYEMGRTETEGV
+329 NEACYEMGRTEVEGI

-349 DLMMQYR
+349 DQLLQYR
-356 WPGNVRELQSVIR
+356 WPGNVRELQSVVR
-369 QSLLNSTSPIIIPS
+369 QSLLNSTSPVIVPS
-383 FLPGE
+383 SLP
-388 LLGETAADVTIVS
+388 DDVS
-401 SADPEISETGDTLP
+401 SQFKSTPEVFQSEDPLDEAPALP
-415 LSDLRLFVDERLVA
+415 LSDLQLFVDQRLA
-429 NSTDLYSETLE
+429 AQTKDLYSETLE

-445 LLTRILNETGGN
+445 LLTRVLNETGGN

-486 VSIDDDVT
+486 VSIDENGS

>member
-1 MPKALVID
+1 MKMPEALVVD
-9 DDRTIREMVR
+9 DDRTVREMVR
-19 RSLEKVNVD
+19 RSLNKINVGMIPAGTAEEALQ
-28 VISAGAADEGLEAIR
+28 VIR
-43 SESPEV
+43 TTPPEV
-49 VLLDIMLPTVSGLDV
+49 VLLDIMLPVVSGLDV
-64 FREIQNLDRRLPV
+64 FREIRELDRRLPV
-77 VFITSL
+77 LFITSS

-102 KPLDLPNLNAL
+102 KPLDLPKLNEL
-113 TQKAIETRRLMN
+113 VSKAIENRRLMN

-130 PVGDIKPENGDQFV
+130 PVGGQKPSNGDQFV

-157 GRVAAQNVNVLIR
+157 GRVASENVNVLIR

-191 NECFMA
+191 EECFMA

-215 EKGAFTGADKQRIG
+215 EKGAFTGADRQRIG
-229 KFEQCNGGTLFLDEV
+229 KFEQCNGGTIFLDEV

-277 RIIAATNRNLEEMV
+277 RIIAATNRNLEQMV
-291 KDGSFREDLFYRL
+291 KDGTFREDLFYRL

-310 LPPLRERGKDI
+310 LPPLRERGNDI
-321 ALLVEHYL
+321 ALLVEYYL
-329 NAACYEMGRTETEGV
+329 NQACYEMSRTEIEGI

-349 DLMMQYR
+349 DLLLQYH
-356 WPGNVRELQSVIR
+356 WPGNVRELQSVVR
-369 QSLLNSTSPIIIPS
+369 QSLLNSTSPVIVPS
-383 FLPGE
+383 FLPE
-388 LLGETAADVTIVS
+388 EVASRFTADSLLFEEAAPVED
-401 SADPEISETGDTLP
+401 DQGLP
-415 LSDLRLFVDERLVA
+415 LSDLQLFVDQRIEA
-429 NSTDLYSETLE
+429 QTTDLYSETLE
-440 TMERY
+440 VMERY
-445 LLTRILNETGGN
+445 LLTRVLNETGGN

-486 VSIDDDVT
+486 VSIDENAG

>member
-1 MPKALVID
+1 MPEALVVD

-19 RSLEKVNVD
+19 SSLSKINVD
-28 VISAGAADEGLEAIR
+28 IIQAGTAQEALEAIKTG
-43 SESPEV
+43 SPEV
-49 VLLDIMLPTVSGLDV
+49 VLLDIMLPVVSGLDV
-64 FREIQNLDRRLPV
+64 FREIRELDRRLPV
-77 VFITSL
+77 LFITSS

-102 KPLDLPNLNAL
+102 KPLDLPKLNDL
-113 TQKAIETRRLMN
+113 VSKAIENRRLMN

-130 PVGDIKPENGDQFV
+130 PVGGKKRSSGDQFV

-157 GRVAAQNVNVLIR
+157 GRVASENVNVLIR

-191 NECFMA
+191 EECFMA

-215 EKGAFTGADKQRIG
+215 EKGAFTGADRQRIG
-229 KFEQCNGGTLFLDEV
+229 KFEQCNGGTIFLDEV

-249 LTQGKVLRLLQEQK
+249 LTQGKVLRLLQEQR

-277 RIIAATNRNLEEMV
+277 RIIAATNRNLEQMV
-291 KDGSFREDLFYRL
+291 KDGTFREDLFYRL

-310 LPPLRERGKDI
+310 LPPLRERGNDI

-329 NAACYEMGRTETEGV
+329 NEACYEMGRTEVEGI

-349 DLMMQYR
+349 DQLLQYR
-356 WPGNVRELQSVIR
+356 WPGNVRELQSVVR
-369 QSLLNSTSPIIIPS
+369 QSLLNSTSPVIVPS
-383 FLPGE
+383 SLP
-388 LLGETAADVTIVS
+388 DDVS
-401 SADPEISETGDTLP
+401 SQFKSTPQVFQSEDPLDEDPALP
-415 LSDLRLFVDERLVA
+415 LSDLQLFVDQRLA
-429 NSTDLYSETLE
+429 AQTKDLYSETLE

-445 LLTRILNETGGN
+445 LLTRVLNETGGN

-486 VSIDDDVT
+486 VSIDENGS

>member
-1 MPKALVID
+1 MSQALVVD
-9 DDRTIREMVR
+9 DDRTVREMVR
-19 RSLEKVNVD
+19 RSLEKINID
-28 VISAGAADEGLEAIR
+28 VVTAGTADEALEAIR
-43 SESPEV
+43 KSAPEV
-49 VLLDIMLPTVSGLDV
+49 VLLDIMLPSVSGLDV
-64 FREIQNLDRRLPV
+64 FRDIHKLDRRLPV
-77 VFITSL
+77 VFITSS
-83 SESNVA
+83 SESNLA

-102 KPLDLPNLNAL
+102 KPLDLPKLNQL
-113 TQKAIETRRLMN
+113 VQKAIETRRLMN

-130 PVGDIKPENGDQFV
+130 PVGDTKSSKGDQFV
-144 GRSPQMLEVFKSI
+144 GRSPQMLEVFKAI
-157 GRVAAQNVNVLIR
+157 GRVAAENVNVLIR

-191 NECFMA
+191 KESFMA

-215 EKGAFTGADKQRIG
+215 EKGAFTGADRQRIG
-229 KFEQCNGGTLFLDEV
+229 KFEQCNGGTIFLDEV

-277 RIIAATNRNLEEMV
+277 RIIAATNRNLESMV
-291 KDGSFREDLFYRL
+291 KAGSFREDLFYRL

-310 LPPLRERGKDI
+310 LPPLRERGNDI

-329 NAACYEMGRTETEGV
+329 NEACYEMGRTETEGI

-349 DLMMQYR
+349 ELMIQYN
-356 WPGNVRELQSVIR
+356 WPGNVRELQSVVR
-369 QSLLNSTSPIIIPS
+369 QSLLKSTSPIIVPS
-383 FLPGE
+383 FLPDE
-388 LLGETAADVTIVS
+388 LSRRFNSQAAPLESQNEVD
-401 SADPEISETGDTLP
+401 GDDLP
-415 LSDLRLFVDERLVA
+415 LADLRLFVDQRLA
-429 NSTDLYSETLE
+429 NQSTDLYSETLE
-440 TMERY
+440 AMERY
-445 LLTRILNETGGN
+445 LLTRVLNETGGN

-486 VSIDDDVT
+486 VSIDDD

>member
-1 MPKALVID
+1 MPEALVVD

-19 RSLEKVNVD
+19 SSLSKINVD
-28 VISAGAADEGLEAIR
+28 IIQAGTAQEALEAIKTG
-43 SESPEV
+43 SPEV
-49 VLLDIMLPTVSGLDV
+49 VLLDIMLPVVSGLDV
-64 FREIQNLDRRLPV
+64 FREIRELDRRLPV
-77 VFITSL
+77 LFITSS

-102 KPLDLPNLNAL
+102 KPLDLPKLNDL
-113 TQKAIETRRLMN
+113 VSKAIENRRLMN

-130 PVGDIKPENGDQFV
+130 PVGGKKRSSGDQFV

-157 GRVAAQNVNVLIR
+157 GRVASENVNVLIR

-191 NECFMA
+191 EECFMA

-215 EKGAFTGADKQRIG
+215 EKGAFTGADRQRIG
-229 KFEQCNGGTLFLDEV
+229 KFEQCNGGTIFLDEV

-277 RIIAATNRNLEEMV
+277 RIIAATNRNLEQMV
-291 KDGSFREDLFYRL
+291 KDGTFREDLFYRL

-310 LPPLRERGKDI
+310 LPPLRERGNDI

-329 NAACYEMGRTETEGV
+329 NEACYEMGRTEIEGI

-349 DLMMQYR
+349 DQLLQYR
-356 WPGNVRELQSVIR
+356 WPGNVRELQSVVR
-369 QSLLNSTSPIIIPS
+369 QSLLNSTSPVIVPS
-383 FLPGE
+383 FLP
-388 LLGETAADVTIVS
+388 DDVS
-401 SADPEISETGDTLP
+401 SQFKSTPEVFQSQDPLDEDPALP
-415 LSDLRLFVDERLVA
+415 LSDLQLFVDQRLA
-429 NSTDLYSETLE
+429 AQTKDLYSETLE

-445 LLTRILNETGGN
+445 LLTRVLNETGGN

-486 VSIDDDVT
+486 VSIDENGS

>member
-1 MPKALVID
+1 MPEALVVD

-19 RSLEKVNVD
+19 SSLSKINVD
-28 VISAGAADEGLEAIR
+28 IIQAGTAQEALEAIKTG
-43 SESPEV
+43 SPEV
-49 VLLDIMLPTVSGLDV
+49 VLLDIMLPVVSGLDV
-64 FREIQNLDRRLPV
+64 FREIRELDRRLPV
-77 VFITSL
+77 LFITSS

-102 KPLDLPNLNAL
+102 KPLDLPKLNDL
-113 TQKAIETRRLMN
+113 VLKAIENRRLMN

-130 PVGDIKPENGDQFV
+130 PVGGKKRSSGDQFV

-157 GRVAAQNVNVLIR
+157 GRVASENVNVLIR

-191 NECFMA
+191 EECFMA

-215 EKGAFTGADKQRIG
+215 EKGAFTGADRQRIG
-229 KFEQCNGGTLFLDEV
+229 KFEQCNGGTIFLDEV

-277 RIIAATNRNLEEMV
+277 RIIAATNRNLEQMV
-291 KDGSFREDLFYRL
+291 KDGTFREDLFYRL

-310 LPPLRERGKDI
+310 LPPLRKRGNDI

-329 NAACYEMGRTETEGV
+329 NEACYEMGRTEVEGI

-349 DLMMQYR
+349 DQLLQYR
-356 WPGNVRELQSVIR
+356 WPGNVRELQSVVR
-369 QSLLNSTSPIIIPS
+369 QSLLNSTSPVIVPS
-383 FLPGE
+383 SLPE
-388 LLGETAADVTIVS
+388 DVSRQFKPTPEVFQS
-401 SADPEISETGDTLP
+401 DDPLDEDPALP
-415 LSDLRLFVDERLVA
+415 LSDLQLFVDQRLA
-429 NSTDLYSETLE
+429 AQTKDLYSETLE

-445 LLTRILNETGGN
+445 LLTRVLNETGGN

-486 VSIDDDVT
+486 VSIDENGG

>member
-1 MPKALVID
+1 MPEALVVD

-19 RSLEKVNVD
+19 SSLSKINVD
-28 VISAGAADEGLEAIR
+28 IIQAGTAQEALEAIKTG
-43 SESPEV
+43 SPEV
-49 VLLDIMLPTVSGLDV
+49 VLLDIMLPVVSGLDV
-64 FREIQNLDRRLPV
+64 FREIRELDRRLPV
-77 VFITSL
+77 LFITSS

-102 KPLDLPNLNAL
+102 KPLDLPKLNDL
-113 TQKAIETRRLMN
+113 VLKAIENRRLMN

-130 PVGDIKPENGDQFV
+130 PVGGKRRSSGDQFV

-157 GRVAAQNVNVLIR
+157 GRVASENVNVLIR

-191 NECFMA
+191 EECFMA

-215 EKGAFTGADKQRIG
+215 EKGAFTGADRQRIG
-229 KFEQCNGGTLFLDEV
+229 KFEQCNGGTIFLDEV

-277 RIIAATNRNLEEMV
+277 RIIAATNRNLEQMV
-291 KDGSFREDLFYRL
+291 KDGTFREDLFYRL

-310 LPPLRERGKDI
+310 LPPLRKRGNDI

-329 NAACYEMGRTETEGV
+329 NEACYEMGRTEVEGI

-349 DLMMQYR
+349 DQLLQYR
-356 WPGNVRELQSVIR
+356 WPGNVRELQSVVR
-369 QSLLNSTSPIIIPS
+369 QSLLNSTSPVIVPS
-383 FLPGE
+383 SLPE
-388 LLGETAADVTIVS
+388 DVS
-401 SADPEISETGDTLP
+401 SQFKPTPEVFQSDDPLDEDPALP
-415 LSDLRLFVDERLVA
+415 LSDLQLFVDQRLA
-429 NSTDLYSETLE
+429 AQTKDLYSETLE

-445 LLTRILNETGGN
+445 LLTRVLNETGGN

-486 VSIDDDVT
+486 VSIDENGG